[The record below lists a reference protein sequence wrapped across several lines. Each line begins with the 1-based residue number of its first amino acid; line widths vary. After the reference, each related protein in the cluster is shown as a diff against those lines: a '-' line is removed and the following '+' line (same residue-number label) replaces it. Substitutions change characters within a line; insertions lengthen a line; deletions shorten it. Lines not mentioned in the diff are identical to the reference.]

1 MRHIPRQHRYAQ
13 WDGSQQLPLDADAIM
28 SELTEDLIEHGDLR
42 WAMRNLLS
50 RGMEIPQGGYLQGM
64 RDMLKQ
70 LRRDSRN
77 LPVIIVSAH
86 GDIPMC
92 VDTMKNGAVDFL
104 EKPYQPSTLLE
115 SVRSAIAVDN
125 ESWRERQGVAYRPR

>member
-70 LRRDSRN
+70 LRDRKREQLERFDLSSIFDGFREKLDEILGISSEPRHEV
-77 LPVIIVSAH
+77 LPVSLAIRESSA
-86 GDIPMC
+86 P
-92 VDTMKNGAVDFL
+92 
-104 EKPYQPSTLLE
+104 
-115 SVRSAIAVDN
+115 
-125 ESWRERQGVAYRPR
+125 PRR